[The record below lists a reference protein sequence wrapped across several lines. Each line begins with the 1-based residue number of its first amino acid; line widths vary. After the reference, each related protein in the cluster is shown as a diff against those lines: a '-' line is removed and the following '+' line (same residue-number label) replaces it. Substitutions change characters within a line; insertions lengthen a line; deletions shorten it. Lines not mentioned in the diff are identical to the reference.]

1 MNYSLNSVIES
12 PNLGN
17 TANAE
22 NFVGQ
27 FNVLTKIEILIKF
40 NALILNMFT
49 AADNIISDLDVIEG
63 RTLGDILNKQL
74 KVPPYLDS
82 A

>member
-1 MNYSLNSVIES
+1 MNYSLNSVIELIS

-22 NFVGQ
+22 NFVGH

-63 RTLGDILNKQL
+63 RTLGHILN
-74 KVPPYLDS
+74 
-82 A
+82 